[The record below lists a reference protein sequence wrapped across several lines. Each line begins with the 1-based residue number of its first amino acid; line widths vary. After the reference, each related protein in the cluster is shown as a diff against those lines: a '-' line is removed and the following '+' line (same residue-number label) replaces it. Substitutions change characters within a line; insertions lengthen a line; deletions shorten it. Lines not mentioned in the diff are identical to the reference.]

1 MKNGIVSLG
10 NQLDY
15 LEEETINDICQ
26 LLKRVKVEHGVLE
39 HYSVEIEFVVDY
51 DFSNVKFK
59 GDLNV
64 GTNDVCLDADV
75 PFQRWD
81 NRILL
86 LDAVETCSVRTGWTH
101 CNPNSNEIRC
111 NCCRDPLKAYVS
123 ERKFTSGTLHATC
136 TWCMLIKPLRH
147 TSIVI
152 IN

>member
-59 GDLNV
+59 GELNV
-64 GTNDVCLDADV
+64 GTNDVCLDADDL
-75 PFQRWD
+75 FFS
-81 NRILL
+81 I
-86 LDAVETCSVRTGWTH
+86 S
-101 CNPNSNEIRC
+101 
-111 NCCRDPLKAYVS
+111 
-123 ERKFTSGTLHATC
+123 TLGQ
-136 TWCMLIKPLRH
+136 
-147 TSIVI
+147 
-152 IN
+152 